1 MRISDWSSD
10 VCSSDLRRAPAGDA
24 IPLDIAQMRTR
35 GGHSLCAD
43 ADQARLHHRAPR
55 AHAAEPIAAGKK
67 TSHAGPTADPAAVE
81 PTAPDRP
88 FLGRADR
95 RANDAAKVA
104 SRALSALLA
113 LPTEPWRELVV
124 VAHRGPPLWSRIS
137 RIRA

>member
-1 MRISDWSSD
+1 
-10 VCSSDLRRAPAGDA
+10 
-24 IPLDIAQMRTR
+24 MRTR

-124 VAHRGPPLWSRIS
+124 RLEEHTSELQSLMRTSYAVFCLIKKNSYNTHSQYIYLHH
-137 RIRA
+137 

>member
-1 MRISDWSSD
+1 MYTYSFIIFVLDCRSFFCFFFSSRRRHTRCALVTGVQTCALPIS
-10 VCSSDLRRAPAGDA
+10 AGDA

-95 RANDAAKVA
+95 RANHAEHGRA
-104 SRALSALLA
+104 SC
-113 LPTEPWRELVV
+113 RESV
-124 VAHRGPPLWSRIS
+124 GQ
-137 RIRA
+137 

>member
-1 MRISDWSSD
+1 
-10 VCSSDLRRAPAGDA
+10 
-24 IPLDIAQMRTR
+24 MRTR

-113 LPTEPWRELVV
+113 LPTRSEEHTSELQS
-124 VAHRGPPLWSRIS
+124 LMRIS
-137 RIRA
+137 YAVLCLKQKKK

>member
-1 MRISDWSSD
+1 M
-10 VCSSDLRRAPAGDA
+10 VRRPPRSTRTDTLFPYTTLFRSPAGDA
-24 IPLDIAQMRTR
+24 IPPDIAQMRTR

-95 RANDAAKVA
+95 RANEIG
-104 SRALSALLA
+104 RAH
-113 LPTEPWRELVV
+113 V
-124 VAHRGPPLWSRIS
+124 
-137 RIRA
+137 

>member
-1 MRISDWSSD
+1 MEIAIATLEERLAVGRVALGGIEFA
-10 VCSSDLRRAPAGDA
+10 RRAPAGDA

-81 PTAPDRP
+81 PTAR
-88 FLGRADR
+88 
-95 RANDAAKVA
+95 
-104 SRALSALLA
+104 SEEHTS
-113 LPTEPWRELVV
+113 ELQS
-124 VAHRGPPLWSRIS
+124 LMRIS
-137 RIRA
+137 YAVFCLTKKHN

>member
-1 MRISDWSSD
+1 
-10 VCSSDLRRAPAGDA
+10 
-24 IPLDIAQMRTR
+24 MRTR

-81 PTAPDRP
+81 PTDPDRP

-95 RANDAAKVA
+95 RANDADKVR

-113 LPTEPWRELVV
+113 LPTAPLRELSLPP
-124 VAHRGPPLWSRIS
+124 HRGPQPWSRPP
-137 RIRA
+137 RLRA

>member
-1 MRISDWSSD
+1 MCVNYCSMLACFFFFSS
-10 VCSSDLRRAPAGDA
+10 RRRHTSCALVTGVQTCALP
-24 IPLDIAQMRTR
+24 IF
-35 GGHSLCAD
+35 CAD

>member
-1 MRISDWSSD
+1 MEIAIATLEERLAVGRVALGGIEFA
-10 VCSSDLRRAPAGDA
+10 RRAPAGDA

-81 PTAPDRP
+81 PTAPDR
-88 FLGRADR
+88 DR
-95 RANDAAKVA
+95 KSTRLN
-104 SRALSALLA
+104 SS
-113 LPTEPWRELVV
+113 
-124 VAHRGPPLWSRIS
+124 H
-137 RIRA
+137 

>member
-1 MRISDWSSD
+1 MEIAIATLEERLAVGRVALGGIEFA
-10 VCSSDLRRAPAGDA
+10 RRAPAGDA

-81 PTAPDRP
+81 PPAPDQI
-88 FLGRADR
+88 GRASGRDR
-95 RANDAAKVA
+95 VWQYVKI
-104 SRALSALLA
+104 
-113 LPTEPWRELVV
+113 PV
-124 VAHRGPPLWSRIS
+124 VAESLKK
-137 RIRA
+137 